1 MSLAGS
7 FNKLLFKPKSFLIVL
22 LVGFFYFSFSV
33 LILNYRLVLATL
45 IDNNPLSYKFII
57 IYQLI
62 IGSYSAFSVIDF
74 YALILISILV
84 GLNVLVT
91 AKIIKSLRKEEG
103 KFSIVFGGST
113 VLGVLA
119 TGCSSCGFSVIS
131 LLGIT
136 SALSIIPLGQLG
148 LTLAVIFL
156 LALSLIYSVRTYHNK
171 IVCKIK

>member
-1 MSLAGS
+1 MSLVGS
-7 FNKLLFKPKSFLIVL
+7 FNKLILKPKSFFTVL

-33 LILNYRLVLATL
+33 LILNYRLVLASL
-45 IDNNPLSYKFII
+45 IDKNPLSYKFTI

-62 IGSYSAFSVIDF
+62 IGSYSAFSLVDF

-91 AKIIKSLRKEEG
+91 AKIIKGLREEEG

-131 LLGIT
+131 LLGLT
-136 SALSIIPLGQLG
+136 SALSIIPLGQSG
-148 LTLAVIFL
+148 LTIVVISL
-156 LALSLIYSVRTYHNK
+156 LALSLLYSVRTYHKK